1 METLELIISAAVFL
15 VGILIY
21 FAHDRK
27 LKQQERLI
35 NSYQL
40 KQLREEEQANKKA
53 DIRAEISQNTKG
65 SRTLRIWNN
74 GRAIARNIRLTGLSV
89 KGLVLM
95 DRNIFP
101 YHTMAAQDS
110 VEIKF
115 LLSESLRELTLTFIW
130 DDEFGVNREKQQT
143 IPL

>member
-1 METLELIISAAVFL
+1 METLELIISAAAFL

-35 NSYQL
+35 NTYQL
-40 KQLREEEQANKKA
+40 KQLQVEEQKNKKA
-53 DIRAEISQNTKG
+53 DICAKISQIKKG
-65 SRTLRIWNN
+65 SRILQIWNN

-101 YHTMAAQDS
+101 YHAMAAQDS

-115 LLSESLRELTLTFIW
+115 FFIRISSRINS
-130 DDEFGVNREKQQT
+130 DLYLGR
-143 IPL
+143 